1 MQCKL
6 AAAAFLAN
14 CVRTQWLSVHAY
26 LLLAQEAEQLRAK
39 VTLHMQIL
47 LHKEKTTCTT
57 THNAAHSC
65 CSMACWTC
73 ALSEIY
79 LSALPKD
86 DNALSLQAGVSAKF
100 SEEQPQDKVIDLR

>member
-14 CVRTQWLSVHAY
+14 CVRTQWLSVYAY

-47 LHKEKTTCTT
+47 LHEEKTTCTT
-57 THNAAHSC
+57 THC
-65 CSMACWTC
+65 RCRMACWTC
-73 ALSEIY
+73 ALSKIY